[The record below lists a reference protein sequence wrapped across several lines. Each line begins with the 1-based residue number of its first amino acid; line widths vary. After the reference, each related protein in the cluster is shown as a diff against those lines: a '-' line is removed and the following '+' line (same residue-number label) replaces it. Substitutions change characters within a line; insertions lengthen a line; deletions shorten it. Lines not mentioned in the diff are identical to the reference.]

1 MDLSHRTP
9 LLSES
14 IPDIDVLEH
23 VVSSFGHSLDVVI
36 KTNFKPAKT
45 NDDNAPSSSEAVSSD
60 SSSTKNQKLA
70 AIFSRQWLSGVLATL
85 SQKLSEDSHTTD
97 RTDTIPVPSEPQF
110 VDDDM
115 DIQNIDELGVYVENA
130 KVCGNGQIEVNYD
143 LLETES
149 VSQTRPK
156 LKAQQLM
163 QLILQGKNTEWS
175 LQKKLENFWKTSP
188 GLLLHV
194 LSNEESSE
202 LAKDLDNVRS
212 EEKRETVSVDDE
224 SMEIL
229 NNLFNKHEQEDSGDL
244 EEYLVN
250 NPKVLVDVG
259 NKLGLVGVDRLVE
272 LFNKLK
278 KEVVHVNKMAKF
290 FTKLVL
296 DLENNHTNS
305 ST

>member
-1 MDLSHRTP
+1 MDLSHRAP

-14 IPDIDVLEH
+14 IPDADVLED
-23 VVSSFGHSLDVVI
+23 VVSSFGHSLDIVL

-45 NDDNAPSSSEAVSSD
+45 SDSNPASSSESLTSD

-85 SQKLSEDSHTTD
+85 SEKLSEDSHGTD
-97 RTDTIPVPSEPQF
+97 RTDPIPVPSEPQF

-115 DIQNIDELGVYVENA
+115 DIQNIDDLGVYVENA

-143 LLETES
+143 LLESES

-175 LQKKLENFWKTSP
+175 LQKKLEYFWKTSP
-188 GLLLHV
+188 GLLLHL

-202 LAKDLDNVRS
+202 TVKDFDNVVN
-212 EEKRETVSVDDE
+212 EEKHETVSVDEE
-224 SMEIL
+224 SMEFL
-229 NNLFNKHEQEDSGDL
+229 NNLFNKHGQDDVGDL

-250 NPKVLVDVG
+250 NPKVLVDEA

-278 KEVVHVNKMAKF
+278 KEVVHVNKMSKF

-296 DLENNHTNS
+296 DLETNHTNS